1 MKIYH
6 NKRCSK
12 SRKALSIL
20 DSIMSNLEIID
31 YIKNP
36 ITFEELKEVIHKL
49 KIPPIE
55 LIRKN
60 EVLWK
65 ENHKKSSMTN
75 DELIMLMIN
84 NPKLIQRPILV
95 TNKKAMIGRLEED
108 IIKFINQ
115 EGI

>member
-1 MKIYH
+1 M
-6 NKRCSK
+6 
-12 SRKALSIL
+12 L
-20 DSIMSNLEIID
+20 DCTISNLEIID

-49 KIPPIE
+49 KITPIE

-95 TNKKAMIGRLEED
+95 TNKKAMIGRLEKN
-108 IIKFINQ
+108 IIEFINQ

>member
-12 SRKALSIL
+12 SRKALKIL
-20 DSIMSNLEIID
+20 DSRISKLEIID

-36 ITFEELKEVIHKL
+36 ITFEELKEIIHKL
-49 KIPPIE
+49 KITPLE

-60 EVLWK
+60 ELLWK
-65 ENHKKSSMTN
+65 ENYKKKSMTN
-75 DELIMLMIN
+75 SELIMLMIN

-95 TNKKAMIGRLEED
+95 TNKKAIIGRLEKD
-108 IIKFINQ
+108 VISFIDQ